1 MQPAA
6 DVHAAVVRVAHQPLL
21 QALLCAVVA
30 GVVNSA
36 PCSAP
41 QKQILM
47 PFYDA
52 PVHPA
57 NRTDAINL
65 LRFNVLSVK
74 VIWVALALATRISGS
89 SWYINKIM

>member
-1 MQPAA
+1 LQRRANEGYDDEEGMQPAA

-21 QALLCAVVA
+21 QALFCAAVA

-74 VIWVALALATRISGS
+74 VI
-89 SWYINKIM
+89 